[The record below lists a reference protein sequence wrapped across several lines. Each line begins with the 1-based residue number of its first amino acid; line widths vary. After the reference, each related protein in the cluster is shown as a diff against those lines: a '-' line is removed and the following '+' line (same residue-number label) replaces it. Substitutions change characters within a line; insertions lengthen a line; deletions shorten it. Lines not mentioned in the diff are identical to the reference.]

1 MSSLE
6 SLNAKHVHVYTLQKN
21 FLGLLERGLV
31 ALVGVLEVAQCLL
44 TVAPVATTH
53 RGDVLQMLWYRA
65 RGKNYEFS

>member
-1 MSSLE
+1 MPSLE
-6 SLNAKHVHVYTLQKN
+6 SLNAKHVHVYTLKN
-21 FLGLLERGLV
+21 FLGLLKRGLV
-31 ALVGVLEVAQCLL
+31 ALVGVLEVSQCLL